1 MIMTSSTLTRLAPT
15 QVALEFSITGQ
26 EIAAA
31 EERVFRKLVKNV
43 RLPGFRKGKVPRKI
57 FEQNY
62 GTDALTRE
70 AVDEV
75 VPQEYAKALAEHD
88 LQPVERPQIEVLEE
102 DAGRPTRV
110 KATVEVRPAIELHGY
125 KGVAVS
131 RAATPVTDADV
142 ETSLRALAKERA
154 TLVPVQRAARLGD
167 VATLDYAGTIDG
179 APFEGGNE
187 SGQVTELSEGRFIPG
202 FVAGIVG
209 MTPGE
214 RKSIDVRFPDDYAA
228 SKLAGKPAL
237 FDVTLQDLKEY
248 ELPALDDEF
257 AKAVSHHQTVDE
269 LRADIRTRLEA
280 VAAARARR
288 SVANAVMTQVLAA
301 HDFALPA
308 SMVESELEHI
318 VEESAPAGGEPVA
331 NDVAEL
337 RVSSRPEAES
347 RVKASLLI
355 EAIAK
360 AEGITATPADVAAE
374 LDALARRYGQPAAR
388 IRTALGNNL
397 LSLMD
402 GIVRNKTLDFLVDN
416 AVVTVNEETSGT
428 AS

>member
-1 MIMTSSTLTRLAPT
+1 MTSSTLTRLAPT

-31 EERVFRKLVKNV
+31 EERAFRKLAKNV

-70 AVDEV
+70 AMDEV
-75 VPQEYAKALAEHD
+75 VPQVYAKAIAEHD
-88 LQPVERPQIEVLEE
+88 LQPVERPTLEILEE
-102 DAGRPTRV
+102 DEGRPTRV
-110 KATVEVRPAIELHGY
+110 KATVEVRPPIELRNY

-131 RAATPVTDADV
+131 RPATPVTEADV
-142 ETSLRALAKERA
+142 ESSLRALAKERA
-154 TLVPVQRAARLGD
+154 TLVPVQRAAALGD
-167 VATLDYAGTIDG
+167 VATLDYAGTVDG
-179 APFEGGNE
+179 APFEGGTA

-214 RKSIDVRFPDDYAA
+214 KKSIDVTFPDDYSAPH
-228 SKLAGKPAL
+228 LAGKPAR

-257 AKAVSHHQTVDE
+257 AKAVSPHHSVDE
-269 LRADIRTRLEA
+269 LRADVRRRLEA

-288 SVANAVMTQVLAA
+288 IVANAVMTQVLAA
-301 HDFALPA
+301 HEFPLPA
-308 SMVESELEHI
+308 SMVESELDRL
-318 VEESAPAGGEPVA
+318 VEETPPAGESGKSDAGERRQS
-331 NDVAEL
+331 L
-337 RVSSRPEAES
+337 RAEAES

-360 AEGITATPADVAAE
+360 AEEISATPADVAAE
-374 LDALARRYGQPAAR
+374 LEALSRRYGQPAAR
-388 IRTALGNNL
+388 IRSALGNNVF
-397 LSLMD
+397 SLMD

-416 AVVTVNEETSGT
+416 AVVTVNEETSGP

>member
-31 EERVFRKLVKNV
+31 EERAFRKLVKNV

-125 KGVAVS
+125 KGVAVT
-131 RAATPVTDADV
+131 RAAMPVTDADV

-179 APFEGGNE
+179 APFEGGNA

-202 FVAGIVG
+202 FVTGIVG
-209 MTPGE
+209 M
-214 RKSIDVRFPDDYAA
+214 I
-228 SKLAGKPAL
+228 
-237 FDVTLQDLKEY
+237 
-248 ELPALDDEF
+248 
-257 AKAVSHHQTVDE
+257 
-269 LRADIRTRLEA
+269 
-280 VAAARARR
+280 ARR
-288 SVANAVMTQVLAA
+288 AQEHRRAFSGRLCRLQARGKAC
-301 HDFALPA
+301 AL
-308 SMVESELEHI
+308 
-318 VEESAPAGGEPVA
+318 
-331 NDVAEL
+331 
-337 RVSSRPEAES
+337 
-347 RVKASLLI
+347 
-355 EAIAK
+355 
-360 AEGITATPADVAAE
+360 
-374 LDALARRYGQPAAR
+374 
-388 IRTALGNNL
+388 
-397 LSLMD
+397 
-402 GIVRNKTLDFLVDN
+402 
-416 AVVTVNEETSGT
+416 
-428 AS
+428 

>member
-31 EERVFRKLVKNV
+31 EERAFRKLAKNV

-62 GTDALTRE
+62 GADALTRE
-70 AVDEV
+70 AMDEV
-75 VPQEYAKALAEHD
+75 VPQVYAKAIAEHD
-88 LQPVERPQIEVLEE
+88 LQPVESPKLEVLEE
-102 DAGRPTRV
+102 DDGRPTRV
-110 KATVEVRPAIELHGY
+110 KATVEVRPTIELRGY

-131 RAATPVTDADV
+131 RPATPVTDDDV

-154 TLVPVQRAARLGD
+154 TLVPVQRAATLGD
-167 VATLDYAGTIDG
+167 VATLDYAGTVDD
-179 APFEGGNE
+179 APFEGGSA

-209 MTPGE
+209 MMPGD
-214 RKSIDVRFPDDYAA
+214 RKSIDVRFPDDYPAGA
-228 SKLAGKPAL
+228 LAGKPAR

-248 ELPALDDEF
+248 EMPALDDEF
-257 AKAVSHHQTVDE
+257 AKAVSAHQTVEE
-269 LRADIRTRLEA
+269 LRADVRRRLEA

-288 SVANAVMTQVLAA
+288 VVANAAMTQVLAA
-301 HDFALPA
+301 NDFPLPP
-308 SMVESELEHI
+308 SMVESELGRLAE
-318 VEESAPAGGEPVA
+318 EAATAAGESAEDDAAQRRES
-331 NDVAEL
+331 L
-337 RVSSRPEAES
+337 RAEAES

-360 AEGITATPADVAAE
+360 AEAITATPADVASE
-374 LDALARRYGQPAAR
+374 LEALSRRYGQPAAR
-388 IRTALGNNL
+388 IQKMLGSNL
-397 LSLMD
+397 ISLMD

-416 AVVTVNEETSGT
+416 AVVTVNEETSG
-428 AS
+428 SPS

>member
-1 MIMTSSTLTRLAPT
+1 MTSSTLTRLAPT

-26 EIAAA
+26 DIAAA
-31 EERVFRKLVKNV
+31 EERAFRKLVKNV

-62 GTDALTRE
+62 GIDALTRE
-70 AVDEV
+70 AMDEV

-88 LQPVERPQIEVLEE
+88 LHPVKAPELEILEE

-110 KATVEVRPAIELHGY
+110 KATVEVRPPVELRGY

-131 RAATPVTDADV
+131 RTATPVTDADV
-142 ETSLRALAKERA
+142 ENSLRTLAKERA
-154 TLVPVQRAARLGD
+154 TLVPVQRAAKLGD
-167 VATLDYAGTIDG
+167 VATLDYAGTVDD
-179 APFEGGNE
+179 APFEGGSA

-214 RKSIDVRFPDDYAA
+214 RKSIDVRFPDDYPAEA
-228 SKLAGKPAL
+228 LAGKPAR
-237 FDVTLQDLKEY
+237 FHVTLHDLKEY

-257 AKAVSHHQTVDE
+257 AKTVSHHQTLDE
-269 LRADIRTRLEA
+269 LRADVRTRLEA
-280 VAAARARR
+280 VEAARTRR
-288 SVANAVMTQVLAA
+288 SVANAAMTQVLAT
-301 HDFALPA
+301 HDFPLPA
-308 SMVESELEHI
+308 SMVESELDHL
-318 VEESAPAGGEPVA
+318 VEEAAPARGEADA
-331 NDVAEL
+331 NDAGEQRESL
-337 RVSSRPEAES
+337 RAEAES

-360 AEGITATPADVAAE
+360 AEGITATPVDVAAE
-374 LDALARRYGQPAAR
+374 LAALARRYGQPPER
-388 IRTALGNNL
+388 IRRALGNNL

-416 AVVTVNEETSGT
+416 AVVTVNEETPGT

>member
-1 MIMTSSTLTRLAPT
+1 MTSSTLTRLAPT

-31 EERVFRKLVKNV
+31 EERAFRKLAKNV

-70 AVDEV
+70 AMDEV
-75 VPQEYAKALAEHD
+75 VPQVYAKAIAEHD
-88 LQPVERPQIEVLEE
+88 LQPVERPTLEILEE
-102 DAGRPTRV
+102 DEGRPTRV
-110 KATVEVRPAIELHGY
+110 KATVEVRPPIELRNY

-131 RAATPVTDADV
+131 RPATPVTEADV
-142 ETSLRALAKERA
+142 ESSLRALAKERA
-154 TLVPVQRAARLGD
+154 TLVPVQRAAALGD
-167 VATLDYAGTIDG
+167 VATLDYAGTVDG
-179 APFEGGNE
+179 APFEGGTA

-214 RKSIDVRFPDDYAA
+214 KKSIDVTFPDDYSAPH
-228 SKLAGKPAL
+228 LAGKPAR

-257 AKAVSHHQTVDE
+257 AKAVSPHHSVDE
-269 LRADIRTRLEA
+269 LRADVRRRLEA

-288 SVANAVMTQVLAA
+288 VVANAVMTQVLAA
-301 HDFALPA
+301 HEFPLPA
-308 SMVESELEHI
+308 SMVESELDRL
-318 VEESAPAGGEPVA
+318 VEETPPAGESGKSDAGERRQS
-331 NDVAEL
+331 L
-337 RVSSRPEAES
+337 RAEAES

-360 AEGITATPADVAAE
+360 AEEISATPADVAAE
-374 LDALARRYGQPAAR
+374 LEALSRRYGQPAAR
-388 IRTALGNNL
+388 IRSALGNNVF
-397 LSLMD
+397 SLMD

-416 AVVTVNEETSGT
+416 AVVTVNEETSGP

>member
-1 MIMTSSTLTRLAPT
+1 MIMTGSTLTRLAPT

-31 EERVFRKLVKNV
+31 EERAFRKLVKNV

-62 GTDALTRE
+62 GADALTRE

-88 LQPVERPQIEVLEE
+88 LQPVERPKLEILEE

-110 KATVEVRPAIELHGY
+110 KATVEVRPPIELRNY

-131 RAATPVTDADV
+131 REATPVTDADV
-142 ETSLRALAKERA
+142 ETSLRSLAKERA
-154 TLVPVQRAARLGD
+154 TLVPVQRAAQLGD

-179 APFEGGNE
+179 APFDGGSA
-187 SGQVTELSEGRFIPG
+187 SGQETELSEGRFIPG

-214 RKSIDVRFPDDYAA
+214 RKSLDVRFPDDYPATA
-228 SKLAGKPAL
+228 LAGKPAR
-237 FDVTLQDLKEY
+237 FDVTLHDLKEY

-257 AKAVSHHQTVDE
+257 AKAISHHQTFDE
-269 LRADIRTRLEA
+269 LRTDVRGRLEA
-280 VAAARARR
+280 VGAARARR

-301 HDFALPA
+301 HDFPLPA
-308 SMVESELEHI
+308 SMVESELDHL
-318 VEESAPAGGEPVA
+318 VEDAAPARGESAANDAGEPR
-331 NDVAEL
+331 ESL
-337 RVSSRPEAES
+337 RAEAES

-374 LDALARRYGQPAAR
+374 LAALARRYGQPPER
-388 IRTALGNNL
+388 IRKALGNNL

-416 AVVTVNEETSGT
+416 AVVRVNEETSGT